1 MDQNNE
7 NDKNFSKNL
16 PEGSLPKGKSIE
28 EVTEI
33 IQSGA
38 NEDQKIFLP
47 KKNNMIRRMIGA
59 TFLNANIY
67 EEIEHDPKATIQAV
81 SVVIL
86 ASFCAGIGA
95 FSLYSDNPSIFGL
108 ILSSFTSLIRWAFLA
123 LMTYF
128 VGSILLKTDQTNVTW
143 GELARTMGFA
153 QTPAILVIFGFFSG
167 ELYRYITMIVT
178 FWLIATMVV
187 AVRQALD
194 FKKGISGNVRAFI
207 VVLIASIP
215 ALIINYILLS
225 LNA

>member
-1 MDQNNE
+1 MIN
-7 NDKNFSKNL
+7 
-16 PEGSLPKGKSIE
+16 
-28 EVTEI
+28 
-33 IQSGA
+33 
-38 NEDQKIFLP
+38 IFLP

-59 TFLNANIY
+59 AFLNVNIY
-67 EEIEHDPKATIQAV
+67 EEIEHDPKATIQAIG
-81 SVVIL
+81 VVIL

-95 FSLYSDNPSIFGL
+95 FSLYSVNPSILDL

-123 LMTYF
+123 LITYF

-153 QTPAILVIFGFFSG
+153 QTPAILVTLGIFSG

-215 ALIINYILLS
+215 GLIINYYLLS